1 MQVEMPFF
9 ECAEDALKSAV
20 QALGGAKVVG
30 PMIWPDK
37 SVDAAARQLLDCLNT
52 SRSEKLDVSQ
62 VILVFTRARS
72 AGHHVPFMWFAQEVG
87 YEAKPVT
94 KEEEVDRLTFVIENS
109 TKQLEAA
116 LHHLSRLKAGVL

>member
-30 PMIWPDK
+30 PMLWPDK
-37 SVDAAARQLLDCLNT
+37 SVDSAARQLLDCLNT

-62 VILVFTRARS
+62 VILVFTKARS

-116 LHHLSRLKAGVL
+116 LNHLSRLKAGAA

>member
-62 VILVFTRARS
+62 VILVFTKARG

-116 LHHLSRLKAGVL
+116 LNHLSRLKAGVL

>member
-37 SVDAAARQLLDCLNT
+37 SVDAAARLLLDCLNT

-62 VILVFTRARS
+62 VILVFTRARD
-72 AGHHVPFMWFAQEVG
+72 AGHHVPFMWFAQEIG

-116 LHHLSRLKAGVL
+116 LSHLARLKAGAA

>member
-1 MQVEMPFF
+1 MQIEMPFF
-9 ECAEDALKSAV
+9 ECPEDALKSAV
-20 QALGGAKVVG
+20 QALGGAKIVG

-37 SVDAAARQLLDCLNT
+37 SVDAAARLLLDCLNT
-52 SRSEKLDVSQ
+52 SRAEKLDVSQ
-62 VILVFTRARS
+62 VILVFTRARA

-116 LHHLSRLKAGVL
+116 LSHLAKLRAGG

>member
-62 VILVFTRARS
+62 VLLVFTKARS
-72 AGHHVPFMWFAQEVG
+72 AGHHVPFMWFAHEVG

-94 KEEEVDRLTFVIENS
+94 KEEEVDRLTLVIENS

-116 LHHLSRLKAGVL
+116 LSHLARIKAGAA